1 MPEPVAPTTAI
12 VEGMCSEQLQNSS
25 RFKES
30 ILFWATKLRVAS
42 RALETVLQVSNIL
55 YPRVML
61 GRRAGLLF
69 ISSMANIIACSQ
81 RNPRKLYLE
90 ERNGRKQEAFWSTSL
105 EYRLGKAG
113 LNLVPLLWFHD
124 VVFFETQ
131 SPLCKMGI
139 TPTSEGGCE
148 HEIIMHN
155 SQHGASHRVRD

>member
-1 MPEPVAPTTAI
+1 MPEPVAPTTAM

-42 RALETVLQVSNIL
+42 KALETVLQVSNIL

-69 ISSMANIIACSQ
+69 ISSMANIIACNQ

-90 ERNGRKQEAFWSTSL
+90 ERRNGRKQEAFWSTFL
-105 EYRLGKAG
+105 EYRLGKSG
-113 LNLVPLLWFHD
+113 
-124 VVFFETQ
+124 FEPGSVTLI
-131 SPLCKMGI
+131 S
-139 TPTSEGGCE
+139 
-148 HEIIMHN
+148 
-155 SQHGASHRVRD
+155 